1 MKLSELLAALSS
13 NKISITIMDEND
25 NALITFDAA
34 GYGAVESDLG
44 DRKVGVVKIN
54 TATAVTISIKAA
66 ENSTTDPANDPGT
79 DPTDPSGGDPSG
91 DP

>member
-1 MKLSELLAALSS
+1 MKLSEVLAALSS

-44 DRKVGVVKIN
+44 DRKVGIIKIN

-66 ENSTTDPANDPGT
+66 ENSTNDPGT
-79 DPTDPSGGDPSG
+79 DPSDPGGDP
-91 DP
+91 